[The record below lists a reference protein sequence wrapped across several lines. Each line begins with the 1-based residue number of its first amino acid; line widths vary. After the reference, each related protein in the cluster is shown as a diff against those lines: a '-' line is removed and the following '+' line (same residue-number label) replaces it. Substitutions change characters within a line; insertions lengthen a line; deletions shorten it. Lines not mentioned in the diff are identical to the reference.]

1 MKPLAVAVSLLAA
14 VLLGGCGGSSATST
28 GTPTPS
34 STPKGGTAAIDPCTL
49 VTAAQ
54 ASAIV
59 GANLTKSDNPPA
71 GAGVTST
78 CEYSAAGGASFLVGA
93 GRIPNVAKV
102 ASLQHSMV
110 KAVSGEL
117 PVTGLGDQA
126 GESKDQFG
134 VKIAFFKGEAF
145 VFLDAL
151 SPTLSADAMAPRVE
165 SLARTIFAK
174 L

>member
-1 MKPLAVAVSLLAA
+1 MKPLAGAVSLLAA
-14 VLLGGCGGSSATST
+14 VLLAGCGGNSPTSS
-28 GTPTPS
+28 GTPTPT
-34 STPKGGTAAIDPCTL
+34 STPKGSSAAIDACAL

-59 GANLTKSDNPPA
+59 GAELTKSANPPA

-78 CEYSAAGGASFLVGA
+78 CEFSSAGGASLLVGA

-102 ASLQHSMV
+102 AGLQHSMI

-117 PVTGLGDQA
+117 PVSGLGAQA
-126 GESKDQFG
+126 GESKDQYG
-134 VKIAFFKGEAF
+134 VKLAFFKGEAF

-151 SPTLSADAMAPRVE
+151 SPTISADAMAPQVE

>member
-1 MKPLAVAVSLLAA
+1 VS
-14 VLLGGCGGSSATST
+14 
-28 GTPTPS
+28 
-34 STPKGGTAAIDPCTL
+34 
-49 VTAAQ
+49 AAQ

-59 GANLTKSDNPPA
+59 GADLTKSDSPPA

-78 CEYSAAGGASFLVGA
+78 CEYSSTGGASLLVGA

-102 ASLQHSMV
+102 ATLQHSMI

-117 PVTGLGDQA
+117 PVTGLGAQA

-134 VKIAFFKGEAF
+134 VKIAFFKGEVF
-145 VFLDAL
+145 VFVDAL
-151 SPTLSADAMAPRVE
+151 SPTLSADAMAPQVE
-165 SLARTIFAK
+165 SLARTIFGQ